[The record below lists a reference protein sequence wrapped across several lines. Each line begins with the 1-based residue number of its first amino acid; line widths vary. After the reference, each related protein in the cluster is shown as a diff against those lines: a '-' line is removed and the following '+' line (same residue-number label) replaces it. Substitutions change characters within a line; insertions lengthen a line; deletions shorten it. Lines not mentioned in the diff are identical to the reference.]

1 MNIRPA
7 TPDDVVGILE
17 IDRSSL
23 TAAHWSEEQYRGAIQ
38 PAGDDP
44 DRVVFVAEMDG
55 SLMTGYRVKTHT
67 RSQRVRKG
75 WGARQSGDGSPEQC
89 ADKTSAPAELRRRT
103 LVGFLVARHVSE
115 EWELE
120 NLVVASAFRG
130 RGFGSQLLRA
140 LLARVREAESRGL
153 FLEVRESNAAA
164 RKLYQ
169 NAGFRE
175 TGRRRRYYADP
186 AEDAVLYSKCVG

>member
-1 MNIRPA
+1 VNIRPA
-7 TPDDVVGILE
+7 IPEDVAGILE
-17 IDRSSL
+17 IERSSL
-23 TAAHWSEEQYRGAIQ
+23 TVAHWSEEQYRSAIQ

-44 DRVVFVAEMDG
+44 DRVVFVAEMDC

-67 RSQRVRKG
+67 PSQKARPG
-75 WGARQSGDGSPEQC
+75 SGTRQSGDKSSEQSG
-89 ADKTSAPAELRRRT
+89 DERSAPAELRRRT
-103 LVGFLVARHVSE
+103 LVGFLVARQVSE

-120 NLVVASAFRG
+120 NLVVASEFRG
-130 RGFGSQLLRA
+130 RGFGSRLLRA
-140 LLARVREAESRGL
+140 LLARVEEGESRAL

-169 NAGFRE
+169 KAGFRE

-186 AEDAVLYSKCVG
+186 AEDAVLYCMHVG